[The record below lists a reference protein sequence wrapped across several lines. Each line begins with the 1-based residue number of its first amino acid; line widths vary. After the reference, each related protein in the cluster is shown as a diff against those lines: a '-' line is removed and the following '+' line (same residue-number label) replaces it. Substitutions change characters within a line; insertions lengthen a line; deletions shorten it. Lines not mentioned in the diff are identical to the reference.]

1 METEE
6 NNKKNLKLSPKHFVL
21 KAGRN
26 MVDKIKNFAKQV
38 AENYKNGFT
47 YVSDRPGREANG
59 RLQDKLDK
67 MAEASFENSLNG
79 LPNRKSTITRTSS
92 VSCSKAIKNIEQK
105 IANVETKMYDFFDKG
120 IGKLD
125 KLVDKWN
132 DYIENTKNEKKGV
145 EDGKDER

>member
-26 MVDKIKNFAKQV
+26 MTNKIKNFCRQV

-47 YVSDRPGREANG
+47 YVSDRPGSESNG
-59 RLQDKLDK
+59 TFQDKLDK
-67 MAEASFENSLNG
+67 MAEASFENTL
-79 LPNRKSTITRTSS
+79 RTGGFNEDT
-92 VSCSKAIKNIEQK
+92 IKNIEQK
-105 IANVETKMYDFFDKG
+105 IISVETKIYDFFDKG
-120 IGKLD
+120 FKKLD
-125 KLVDKWN
+125 KLADKWN
-132 DYIENTKNEKKGV
+132 DYIENTDNKKKGV

>member
-26 MVDKIKNFAKQV
+26 MVDKIKNFGKQV

-47 YVSDRPGREANG
+47 YVSDRPSREANG
-59 RLQDKLDK
+59 GLQDKLDK
-67 MAEASFENSLNG
+67 MAEASFENSLRMSGMNEE
-79 LPNRKSTITRTSS
+79 
-92 VSCSKAIKNIEQK
+92 AINNIEQK

>member
-47 YVSDRPGREANG
+47 YVSDRPSREANG
-59 RLQDKLDK
+59 GLQDKLDK
-67 MAEASFENSLNG
+67 MAEASFENSLRMSGMNEE
-79 LPNRKSTITRTSS
+79 
-92 VSCSKAIKNIEQK
+92 AIKNIEQK

>member
-6 NNKKNLKLSPKHFVL
+6 NNKKNLKLSPKHFIL

-26 MVDKIKNFAKQV
+26 MVDKIKNFGKQV

-47 YVSDRPGREANG
+47 YVSDRPGSESNG

-67 MAEASFENSLNG
+67 MAEASFENSLRMSGMNEE
-79 LPNRKSTITRTSS
+79 
-92 VSCSKAIKNIEQK
+92 AIKNIEQK

-132 DYIENTKNEKKGV
+132 DYIESDKNKQKGV

>member
-1 METEE
+1 
-6 NNKKNLKLSPKHFVL
+6 
-21 KAGRN
+21 

-67 MAEASFENSLNG
+67 MAEASFENSLRMSGMNEE
-79 LPNRKSTITRTSS
+79 
-92 VSCSKAIKNIEQK
+92 AIKILSKNSK
-105 IANVETKMYDFFDKG
+105 CRNKNVWFFDKG

-132 DYIENTKNEKKGV
+132 DYIENTKNEKK
-145 EDGKDER
+145 E

>member
-26 MVDKIKNFAKQV
+26 MVDKIKNFGKQV

-47 YVSDRPGREANG
+47 YVSDRPGSESNG

-67 MAEASFENSLNG
+67 MAEASFENSLRMSGMNEE
-79 LPNRKSTITRTSS
+79 
-92 VSCSKAIKNIEQK
+92 AIKNIEQK

-125 KLVDKWN
+125 KLADKWN
-132 DYIENTKNEKKGV
+132 DYIENIRKFM
-145 EDGKDER
+145 RF

>member
-1 METEE
+1 METKE

-26 MVDKIKNFAKQV
+26 MVDKIKNFGKQV

-47 YVSDRPGREANG
+47 YVSDRPGSESNG

-67 MAEASFENSLNG
+67 MAEASFENSLRMSGMNEE
-79 LPNRKSTITRTSS
+79 
-92 VSCSKAIKNIEQK
+92 AIKNIEQK
-105 IANVETKMYDFFDKG
+105 IASVETKVYDFFDKG
-120 IGKLD
+120 FSKLD

-132 DYIENTKNEKKGV
+132 DYIESDKNKQKGV

>member
-67 MAEASFENSLNG
+67 MAEASFENSLRMSGMNEE
-79 LPNRKSTITRTSS
+79 
-92 VSCSKAIKNIEQK
+92 AIKNIEQK

-125 KLVDKWN
+125 KLADKWN

>member
-6 NNKKNLKLSPKHFVL
+6 NNKKNLKLSPKHFIL

-26 MVDKIKNFAKQV
+26 MVDKIKNFGKQV

-47 YVSDRPGREANG
+47 YVSDRPSREANG
-59 RLQDKLDK
+59 GLQDKLDK
-67 MAEASFENSLNG
+67 MAEASFENSLRMSGMNEE
-79 LPNRKSTITRTSS
+79 
-92 VSCSKAIKNIEQK
+92 AIKNIEQK

-145 EDGKDER
+145 EEGKDER

>member
-6 NNKKNLKLSPKHFVL
+6 NNKKNLKLSPKHFDL

-67 MAEASFENSLNG
+67 MAEASFENSLRMSGMNEE
-79 LPNRKSTITRTSS
+79 
-92 VSCSKAIKNIEQK
+92 AIKNIQQK

>member
-6 NNKKNLKLSPKHFVL
+6 NNKKYLKLSPKHFIL

-26 MVDKIKNFAKQV
+26 MVDKIKNFGKQV

-47 YVSDRPGREANG
+47 YVSDRPGSESNG

-67 MAEASFENSLNG
+67 MAEASFENSLRMSGMNEE
-79 LPNRKSTITRTSS
+79 
-92 VSCSKAIKNIEQK
+92 AIKNIEQK

-125 KLVDKWN
+125 KLADKWN

>member
-26 MVDKIKNFAKQV
+26 MVDKIKNFGKQV

-47 YVSDRPGREANG
+47 YVSDRPSREANG
-59 RLQDKLDK
+59 ELQDKLDK
-67 MAEASFENSLNG
+67 MAEASFENSLRMSGMNEE
-79 LPNRKSTITRTSS
+79 
-92 VSCSKAIKNIEQK
+92 AIKNIEQK

>member
-6 NNKKNLKLSPKHFVL
+6 NNIENLKLSPKHFVL

-47 YVSDRPGREANG
+47 YVSDRTGREANG

-67 MAEASFENSLNG
+67 MAEASFENSLRMSGMNEE
-79 LPNRKSTITRTSS
+79 
-92 VSCSKAIKNIEQK
+92 AIKNIEQK

>member
-67 MAEASFENSLNG
+67 MAEASFENSLRMSEMNEE
-79 LPNRKSTITRTSS
+79 
-92 VSCSKAIKNIEQK
+92 AIKNIEQK

>member
-47 YVSDRPGREANG
+47 K
-59 RLQDKLDK
+59 RLI
-67 MAEASFENSLNG
+67 MAFIERALLIYMKNSG
-79 LPNRKSTITRTSS
+79 LSYRYR
-92 VSCSKAIKNIEQK
+92 
-105 IANVETKMYDFFDKG
+105 
-120 IGKLD
+120 
-125 KLVDKWN
+125 
-132 DYIENTKNEKKGV
+132 
-145 EDGKDER
+145 

>member
-6 NNKKNLKLSPKHFVL
+6 NNKKNLKLSPKHFIL

-26 MVDKIKNFAKQV
+26 MVDKIKNFGKQV

-47 YVSDRPGREANG
+47 YVSDRPSREANG
-59 RLQDKLDK
+59 GLQDKLDK
-67 MAEASFENSLNG
+67 MAEASFENSLRMSGMNEE
-79 LPNRKSTITRTSS
+79 
-92 VSCSKAIKNIEQK
+92 AIKNIEQK

>member
-6 NNKKNLKLSPKHFVL
+6 NNKKNLKLSPKHLVL

-26 MVDKIKNFAKQV
+26 MVDKIKNFGKQV

-47 YVSDRPGREANG
+47 YVSDRPGSESNG

-67 MAEASFENSLNG
+67 MAEASFENSLRMSGMNEE
-79 LPNRKSTITRTSS
+79 
-92 VSCSKAIKNIEQK
+92 AIKNIEQK

-125 KLVDKWN
+125 KLADKWN

>member
-6 NNKKNLKLSPKHFVL
+6 NDKKNLKLSPKHFVL

-26 MVDKIKNFAKQV
+26 MVDKIKNFGKQV
-38 AENYKNGFT
+38 AKNYKNGFT
-47 YVSDRPGREANG
+47 YVSDRPGSESNG

-67 MAEASFENSLNG
+67 MAEASFENSLRMSGMNEE
-79 LPNRKSTITRTSS
+79 
-92 VSCSKAIKNIEQK
+92 AIKNIEQK
-105 IANVETKMYDFFDKG
+105 IESVETTIYDFFDKG
-120 IGKLD
+120 FSKLY

-132 DYIENTKNEKKGV
+132 DYIEDTNNEKKGV

>member
-26 MVDKIKNFAKQV
+26 MADKIKNFGKQV

-47 YVSDRPGREANG
+47 YVSDRPSREANG
-59 RLQDKLDK
+59 GLQDKLDK
-67 MAEASFENSLNG
+67 MAEASFENSLRMSGMNEE
-79 LPNRKSTITRTSS
+79 
-92 VSCSKAIKNIEQK
+92 AIKNIEQK

>member
-26 MVDKIKNFAKQV
+26 MVDKIKNFGKQV

-47 YVSDRPGREANG
+47 YVSDRPSREANG
-59 RLQDKLDK
+59 GLQDKLDK
-67 MAEASFENSLNG
+67 MAEASFENSLRMSGMNEE
-79 LPNRKSTITRTSS
+79 
-92 VSCSKAIKNIEQK
+92 AIKNIEQK

-145 EDGKDER
+145 KDGKDER

>member
-26 MVDKIKNFAKQV
+26 MVDKIKNFGKQV

-47 YVSDRPGREANG
+47 YVSDRPSREANG
-59 RLQDKLDK
+59 GLQDKLDK
-67 MAEASFENSLNG
+67 MAEASFENSLRMSGMNEE
-79 LPNRKSTITRTSS
+79 
-92 VSCSKAIKNIEQK
+92 AIKNIEQK

>member
-6 NNKKNLKLSPKHFVL
+6 NNKKNLKLSPKHFAL

-67 MAEASFENSLNG
+67 MAEASFENSLRMSGMNEE
-79 LPNRKSTITRTSS
+79 
-92 VSCSKAIKNIEQK
+92 AIKNIEQK

>member
-21 KAGRN
+21 KVGRN
-26 MVDKIKNFAKQV
+26 MVDKIKNFGKQV

-47 YVSDRPGREANG
+47 YVSDRPGSESNG
-59 RLQDKLDK
+59 RLQGKLDK
-67 MAEASFENSLNG
+67 MAEASFENSLRMSGMNEE
-79 LPNRKSTITRTSS
+79 
-92 VSCSKAIKNIEQK
+92 AIKNIEQK

-125 KLVDKWN
+125 KLADKWN

>member
-21 KAGRN
+21 NAGRN
-26 MVDKIKNFAKQV
+26 MVDKIKNFGKQV

-47 YVSDRPGREANG
+47 YVSDRPSREANG
-59 RLQDKLDK
+59 GLQDKLDK
-67 MAEASFENSLNG
+67 MAEASFENSLRMSGMNEE
-79 LPNRKSTITRTSS
+79 
-92 VSCSKAIKNIEQK
+92 AIKNIEQK

>member
-6 NNKKNLKLSPKHFVL
+6 NNKKNLKLSPKHFVF

-26 MVDKIKNFAKQV
+26 MVDKIKNFGKQV

-47 YVSDRPGREANG
+47 YVSDRPSREANG
-59 RLQDKLDK
+59 GLQDKLDK
-67 MAEASFENSLNG
+67 MAEASFENSLRMSGMNEE
-79 LPNRKSTITRTSS
+79 
-92 VSCSKAIKNIEQK
+92 AIKNIEQK

>member
-26 MVDKIKNFAKQV
+26 MVDKIKNFGKQV

-47 YVSDRPGREANG
+47 YVSDRPSREANG
-59 RLQDKLDK
+59 GLQDKLDK
-67 MAEASFENSLNG
+67 MAEASFENSLRMSGMNEE
-79 LPNRKSTITRTSS
+79 
-92 VSCSKAIKNIEQK
+92 AINNIEQK
-105 IANVETKMYDFFDKG
+105 IANIETKMYDFFDKG

>member
-26 MVDKIKNFAKQV
+26 MVDKIKNFGKQV

-47 YVSDRPGREANG
+47 YVSDRPSREANG
-59 RLQDKLDK
+59 GLQDKLDK
-67 MAEASFENSLNG
+67 MAEASFENSLRMSGMNEE
-79 LPNRKSTITRTSS
+79 
-92 VSCSKAIKNIEQK
+92 AIKNIEQK
-105 IANVETKMYDFFDKG
+105 IANVETKMYDFFYKG

>member
-67 MAEASFENSLNG
+67 MAEASFENSLRMSWMNEE
-79 LPNRKSTITRTSS
+79 
-92 VSCSKAIKNIEQK
+92 AIKNIEQK

>member
-6 NNKKNLKLSPKHFVL
+6 NNKKNLKLSPKHFIL

-26 MVDKIKNFAKQV
+26 MVDKIKNFGKQV

-47 YVSDRPGREANG
+47 YVSDRPGSESNG
-59 RLQDKLDK
+59 GLQDKLDK
-67 MAEASFENSLNG
+67 MAEASFENSLRMSGMNEE
-79 LPNRKSTITRTSS
+79 
-92 VSCSKAIKNIEQK
+92 AIKNIEQK

>member
-6 NNKKNLKLSPKHFVL
+6 NNKKNLKLSPKHFIL

-26 MVDKIKNFAKQV
+26 MVDKIKNFGKQV

-47 YVSDRPGREANG
+47 YVSDRPGSESNG

-67 MAEASFENSLNG
+67 MAEASFENSLRMSGMNE
-79 LPNRKSTITRTSS
+79 
-92 VSCSKAIKNIEQK
+92 KAIKNIEQK
-105 IANVETKMYDFFDKG
+105 IANVETKLYDFFDKG
-120 IGKLD
+120 FSKLD

-132 DYIENTKNEKKGV
+132 DYIESNKNKQKGV

>member
-67 MAEASFENSLNG
+67 MAEASFENSLRMSGMNEE
-79 LPNRKSTITRTSS
+79 
-92 VSCSKAIKNIEQK
+92 AIKNIEEK

-125 KLVDKWN
+125 KLADKWN

>member
-1 METEE
+1 METED

-26 MVDKIKNFAKQV
+26 MVDKIKNFGKQV

-47 YVSDRPGREANG
+47 YVSDRPSREANG
-59 RLQDKLDK
+59 GLQDKLDK
-67 MAEASFENSLNG
+67 MAEASFENSLRMSGMNEE
-79 LPNRKSTITRTSS
+79 
-92 VSCSKAIKNIEQK
+92 AIKNIEQK

>member
-1 METEE
+1 
-6 NNKKNLKLSPKHFVL
+6 
-21 KAGRN
+21 
-26 MVDKIKNFAKQV
+26 MVDKIKNFGKQV

-47 YVSDRPGREANG
+47 YVSDRPSREANG
-59 RLQDKLDK
+59 GLQDKLDK
-67 MAEASFENSLNG
+67 MAEASFENSLRMSGMNEE
-79 LPNRKSTITRTSS
+79 
-92 VSCSKAIKNIEQK
+92 AIKNIEQK

-125 KLVDKWN
+125 KLADKWN

>member
-1 METEE
+1 METED

-26 MVDKIKNFAKQV
+26 MVDKIKNFGKQV

-47 YVSDRPGREANG
+47 YVSDRPSRESNG
-59 RLQDKLDK
+59 RFQDKLDK
-67 MAEASFENSLNG
+67 IAEANFENSLRMSGMNEE
-79 LPNRKSTITRTSS
+79 
-92 VSCSKAIKNIEQK
+92 AIKNIEQK
-105 IANVETKMYDFFDKG
+105 IASVETKVYDFFDKG
-120 IGKLD
+120 FSKLD

-132 DYIENTKNEKKGV
+132 DYIESDKNKQKGV

>member
-1 METEE
+1 MDNTNGDIIIYQTDDGLTKIDVKVENETVW
-6 NNKKNLKLSPKHFVL
+6 LS
-21 KAGRN
+21 
-26 MVDKIKNFAKQV
+26 Q
-38 AENYKNGFT
+38 
-47 YVSDRPGREANG
+47 
-59 RLQDKLDK
+59 QQ
-67 MAEASFENSLNG
+67 MAEASFENSLRMSGMNEE
-79 LPNRKSTITRTSS
+79 
-92 VSCSKAIKNIEQK
+92 AIKNIEQK

>member
-6 NNKKNLKLSPKHFVL
+6 NNKKNLKLSPKHFIL

-26 MVDKIKNFAKQV
+26 MVDKIKNFGKQV

-47 YVSDRPGREANG
+47 YVSDRPGSESNG

-67 MAEASFENSLNG
+67 MAEASFENSLRMSGMNEE
-79 LPNRKSTITRTSS
+79 
-92 VSCSKAIKNIEQK
+92 AIKNIEQK

-125 KLVDKWN
+125 KLADKWN
-132 DYIENTKNEKKGV
+132 DYIENTKNEKKGR
-145 EDGKDER
+145 EQGMATD

>member
-26 MVDKIKNFAKQV
+26 MVDKIKNFGKQV

-47 YVSDRPGREANG
+47 YVSDRPGKETNG

-67 MAEASFENSLNG
+67 MTEASFENTLRMGGLNEE
-79 LPNRKSTITRTSS
+79 
-92 VSCSKAIKNIEQK
+92 AIKNIEQK
-105 IANVETKMYDFFDKG
+105 IANVETKIYDFFDKG
-120 IGKLD
+120 LGKLD

-132 DYIENTKNEKKGV
+132 DYIENSKKEQKGV
-145 EDGKDER
+145 EDGKNER

>member
-6 NNKKNLKLSPKHFVL
+6 NNKKNLKLSTKHFVL

-67 MAEASFENSLNG
+67 MAEASFENSLRMSGMNEE
-79 LPNRKSTITRTSS
+79 
-92 VSCSKAIKNIEQK
+92 AIKNIEQK